1 LLSLGRR
8 LRAAAA
14 LALFVAGG
22 GFAALAAGTL
32 VTINSHSAYPEGA
45 FVEDGVLYY
54 TEMGNDRVMRWD
66 GTANH
71 VVWQRPGCYPTGI
84 ARGGSPDELII
95 LCHREGALLR
105 IGLDGET
112 RAVIDTDEN
121 GRHFVTPNAV
131 TNDARGGI
139 YFSSSGDFAPTAK
152 AKGAVLYLDATGR
165 LRRLAEKIHYSNGV
179 ALSHDGR
186 TLFVSEHLSRNVLA
200 FDVAGDGSLSGRRIF
215 VKLDDLEAA
224 DPGRGWEV
232 GPDGLAVDRDDNLYL
247 AEYGAG
253 HLLIVD
259 RDGKLLATVDVPEP
273 YITSVAFSP
282 DQATLYITAPAN
294 MWATGGQVYAVAN
307 PVRQG
312 D

>member
-1 LLSLGRR
+1 MLDRR
-8 LRAAAA
+8 LRTAAAVA
-14 LALFVAGG
+14 LLVAGG
-22 GFAALAAGTL
+22 GIAALAGGDL
-32 VTINSHSAYPEGA
+32 VTINPDSAYPEGA
-45 FVEDGVLYY
+45 FVEDGTLYY

-66 GTANH
+66 GAANH
-71 VVWQRPGCYPTGI
+71 VVWQRRGCYPTGI
-84 ARGGSPDELII
+84 ARGGPYALII
-95 LCHREGALLR
+95 LCHREGALVR

-131 TNDARGGI
+131 TNDARGGV
-139 YFSSSGDFAPTAK
+139 YFSSSGDFAPKAK
-152 AKGAVLYLDATGR
+152 AKGAVLYLDAAGR
-165 LRRLAEKIHYSNGV
+165 LRCLAEHIHYSNGV

-200 FDVAGDGSLSGRRIF
+200 FDVGDDGSLSGRRIF

-224 DPGRGWEV
+224 DPKRGWEV
-232 GPDGLAVDRDDNLYL
+232 GPDGLAVDRDGNLYI

-259 RDGKLLATVDVPEP
+259 PQGKLLAAVDVPEP

-294 MWATGGQVYAVAN
+294 LWATGGQVYAAAN

>member
-1 LLSLGRR
+1 MRRR
-8 LRAAAA
+8 LGLASAA
-14 LALFVAGG
+14 LLVAGG
-22 GFAALAAGTL
+22 AVAALAAGDL
-32 VTINSHSAYPEGA
+32 VAINPDSAYPEGA
-45 FVEDGVLYY
+45 FVEDGTLYY

-66 GTANH
+66 GTANR
-71 VVWQRPGCYPTGI
+71 VVWQRRGCYPTGI
-84 ARGGSPDELII
+84 ARGGPYELII
-95 LCHREGALLR
+95 LCHREGALAR

-139 YFSSSGDFAPTAK
+139 YFSSSGDFAPKAK
-152 AKGAVLYLDATGR
+152 AKGAVLYLDAAGH
-165 LRRLAEKIHYSNGV
+165 LRRLAEHIHYSNGV

-200 FDVAGDGSLSGRRIF
+200 FDVAKDGTLSRRRIF

-224 DPGRGWEV
+224 DPHRGWEV

-259 RDGKLLATVDVPEP
+259 RNGKLLATVDVPEP

-282 DQATLYITAPAN
+282 DQTTLYITAPAN
-294 MWATGGQVYAVAN
+294 LWPTGGQVYAVAN
-307 PVRQG
+307 PVPQA